1 MTPVLPRVAVVYDRL
16 RPEERLLFTAFERR
30 GVAVERLY
38 GPHQRLAL
46 GVADSDANA
55 GSVPRVVL
63 QRCLA
68 QTRALALTRLLEARG
83 AQVLNSSW
91 VAATCA
97 DKLATSLALERHG
110 VATPHTAIAF
120 DADGAFELC
129 ERLGYPVV
137 LKPVMGSW
145 GRMVSRLSDRDA
157 VEAVLEHKRQLGGA
171 DHAIIYLQEHVA
183 KPGRDIRAFVI
194 GDRVIA
200 AIYRSS
206 EHWLTNT
213 ARGAEASRCDVSA
226 ELADVA
232 QRAADAV
239 GGGIVAVDLV
249 ESDRGLL
256 VLEVNHTMEFRNSIA
271 TTGVDIADEVAGYV
285 LAVAERIAVGDV
297 GARASHTGPSVERMP
312 AVAAAKSAL
321 A

>member
-1 MTPVLPRVAVVYDRL
+1 MTPAPSRVAIVYDRL
-16 RPEERLLFTAFERR
+16 RPEERLLFAAFERR
-30 GVAVERLY
+30 GVTVERIY
-38 GPHQRLAL
+38 AAHQRLGPGLLDGA
-46 GVADSDANA
+46 GRTDDA
-55 GSVPRVVL
+55 PTVVL

-68 QTRALALTRLLEARG
+68 QTRGLALTRLLEARG
-83 AQVLNSSW
+83 ACVLNPSS

-110 VATPHTAIAF
+110 VPTPRTGIAF
-120 DADGAFELC
+120 DAGGALELC

-137 LKPVMGSW
+137 LKPVAGSW

-157 VEAVLEHKRQLGGA
+157 VEAVLEHKRQLGGP

-213 ARGAEASRCDVSA
+213 ARGAEASRCVVSA
-226 ELADVA
+226 ELADLA
-232 QRAADAV
+232 RRAAEAV
-239 GGGIVAVDLV
+239 GGGVLAVDLV
-249 ESDRGLL
+249 ESERGLL

-271 TTGVDIADEVAGYV
+271 TTGVDIADEVAGYALR
-285 LAVAERIAVGDV
+285 LADHIVAGDTCAF
-297 GARASHTGPSVERMP
+297 GSQADRALARAP
-312 AVAAAKSAL
+312 AGAAAPA
-321 A
+321 ARA